1 MNNNSRRNPKKFFAL
16 VICLNLVIM
25 LAVGGTLAYIFTST
39 DPVVN
44 TFQPVTPSI
53 KVEEPGWNNIV
64 KQDVTIKNTGQVE
77 SYVRVK
83 VVVTWKNGTE
93 IYPVDPEKGT
103 DYSLEYITD
112 ITPSVSTDWERGDDG
127 FWYYK
132 KSVLPGA
139 STGVLIKNA
148 TWLQPCVDS
157 NYTLS
162 IEILSQAIQSSPD
175 EAVESVWPVDANSG
189 TLTLNYGSVK

>member
-1 MNNNSRRNPKKFFAL
+1 MNNNSRRNPKKFLAL

-44 TFQPVTPSI
+44 TFQPVTPGI
-53 KVEEPGWNNIV
+53 EVEEPGWNNIV

-77 SYVRVK
+77 SYIRVK
-83 VVVTWKNGTE
+83 VVVTWKNGTD
-93 IYPVDPEKGT
+93 IYPVDPIEGT

-112 ITPSVSTDWERGDDG
+112 VTPAVFTDWELGDDG

-132 KSVLPGA
+132 KSVLPGV

-157 NYTLS
+157 DYKLS
-162 IEILSQAIQSSPD
+162 IEILSQAIQSTPD

-189 TLTLNYGSVK
+189 TLTLN

>member
-1 MNNNSRRNPKKFFAL
+1 MNNNSRRNPKKFLAL

-44 TFQPVTPSI
+44 TFQPVTPGI
-53 KVEEPGWNNIV
+53 EVEEPGWNKIV

-77 SYVRVK
+77 SYIRVK
-83 VVVTWKNGTE
+83 VVVTWKNGTD
-93 IYPVDPEKGT
+93 IYPVDPVEDK
-103 DYSLEYITD
+103 DYSLEYD
-112 ITPSVSTDWERGDDG
+112 SADWEKGTDG

-132 KSVLPGA
+132 KAVLPED
-139 STGVLIKNA
+139 STSVLIKSA
-148 TWLQPCVDS
+148 TWLKACVDT
-157 NYTLS
+157 NYKLS
-162 IEILSQAIQSSPD
+162 IEILSQAIQSTPD

-189 TLTLNYGSVK
+189 TLTLK